1 MQDSKESSPMGDEK
15 DLEDLADVGT
25 ASESH
30 VLNSATGTQV
40 AATSQAEKQ
49 KKIVSAILSQF
60 HR

>member
-15 DLEDLADVGT
+15 DLEDLVDVGT

-30 VLNSATGTQV
+30 VLNSATQV